1 MAVCLVVGIGCS
13 RSAPAKAH
21 QSFDAAAWAPPSEA
35 EIPNDSLG
43 ASIRR
48 GLALLRFTPES
59 LPTYATSSLRCT
71 SCHELDGRKATAA
84 PLTGAHARFPKY
96 LTRSGAVIALADRVN
111 YCFTRSLAGNAIPS
125 DSREMEDI
133 LAYLAFIS
141 KGVPIG
147 AKVMGA
153 DGLLAMKDTLAG
165 DTAHGSWMLWQPCT
179 LTRNNRAMLMSAIT
193 EDDYVR
199 TPQGWR
205 MRRMGFTLKFITPFD
220 RPWSIG
226 RNAVFTE

>member
-1 MAVCLVVGIGCS
+1 MEPKDGPSLEDRLRAIEDRDAIRQL
-13 RSAPAKAH
+13 KAFYARCADEKYTDDH
-21 QSFDAAAWAPPSEA
+21 QRKSQA
-35 EIPNDSLG
+35 EID
-43 ASIRR
+43 AITRR
-48 GLALLRFTPES
+48 QVDATFTPD
-59 LPTYATSSLRCT
+59 AVWDGGVQFGIR
-71 SCHELDGRKATAA
+71 DGREAIYDHLRAGGWNFA
-84 PLTGAHARFPKY
+84 LHYFVSP
-96 LTRSGAVIALADRVN
+96 VI
-111 YCFTRSLAGNAIPS
+111 
-125 DSREMEDI
+125 
-133 LAYLAFIS
+133 
-141 KGVPIG
+141 
-147 AKVMGA
+147 
-153 DGLLAMKDTLAG
+153 TLAG